1 MTPSKLG
8 QYLLFKKHYLT
19 SSSPIQVGVK
29 GLGYSIAITVGASV
43 MNAML
48 SIFKN
53 HAREILLISCVLM
66 SESNMAVSM
75 LAKCG

>member
-1 MTPSKLG
+1 M
-8 QYLLFKKHYLT
+8 

-29 GLGYSIAITVGASV
+29 GLGYSIAITVGATV

-53 HAREILLISCVLM
+53 YTREILLVSCVLM
-66 SESNMAVSM
+66 SESNVAAST
-75 LAKCG
+75 LAK